1 MKTRT
6 LSLLL
11 AVCTALGCLWGCSS
25 VENDT
30 AVKPETDASSAVTE
44 GAPPLDLPSRDY
56 AEPSYAACDFALR
69 LLRASGQEGENTLV
83 SPLSVMCALA
93 MTANGAEDETRT
105 QMEGVLGMKAE
116 ELNAFL
122 SAYLDTLPEGEKYKL
137 RLANS
142 VWFTDDG
149 RFSVNG
155 QFLET
160 VDEYY
165 GADVYSAPFND
176 ETCRRINGWVNES
189 TDGMIPE
196 ILDRIPEDA
205 VMYLINALAFD
216 AEWADKYSEDQVL
229 DGIFTAADG
238 SKQTAEFLHGTEH
251 SYLEDEGAVGFI
263 KPYSGGKYAFV
274 ALLPKE
280 GASVS
285 DYIASLDGE
294 RLSVLLSSPQS
305 KTVHT
310 SMPKLELEYSAEM
323 AEILSAMG
331 MPRAFDFNSA
341 QFAGLGTSTRG
352 NIYINRVLHKT
363 YISVGE
369 QGTRAGAATLIQAA
383 DSAAPTEKPKEVDLD
398 RPFVFML
405 IDCENDLPFFI
416 GTVNSLGE

>member
-11 AVCTALGCLWGCSS
+11 AVCAALGCLWGCSS

-69 LLRASGQEGENTLV
+69 LFRASGQEGENTLV

-216 AEWADKYSEDQVL
+216 AEWADKYSKDQVL

-341 QFAGLGTSTRG
+341 QFAGLGTSTQG

-405 IDCENDLPFFI
+405 IDCENGLPFFI
-416 GTVNSLGE
+416 GTVNSLAE

>member
-11 AVCTALGCLWGCSS
+11 AVCAALGCLWGCSS

-69 LLRASGQEGENTLV
+69 LFRASGQEGENTLV

-416 GTVNSLGE
+416 GTVNDLGE